1 MLTLLGKSI
10 DIADPPPS
18 DKDWYANV
26 LWLERRKCLLLT
38 HAGTLFSVFVP
49 DVRAPQLRPL
59 GPYVVGVVEAAP
71 PLGGVG
77 NERARGARL
86 GCASGREDREPQR
99 ARLHERHGRPH
110 RLRRRLRRRPQPL

>member
-59 GPYVVGVVEAAP
+59 GPYVVGVVEAALDSGGLATNG
-71 PLGGVG
+71 LGG
-77 NERARGARL
+77 RR